1 MHQPYIIIEYLSLP
15 ISTPLHIDKPS
26 LLWYALPYVQFFL
39 LSHLLA
45 MKSRRQSATAAR
57 RMSERR
63 GSGKSSRRPSID
75 PSRLVPMDKSDNF
88 LIFCLQ
94 AYFFS

>member
-1 MHQPYIIIEYLSLP
+1 MHQPYITIEYLSP
-15 ISTPLHIDKPS
+15 SISTPLHIDKPS
-26 LLWYALPYVQFFL
+26 LLWYALPCVQSFL
-39 LSHLLA
+39 LSHFIS

-75 PSRLVPMDKSDNF
+75 PSRLVPMDKSDNV
-88 LIFCLQ
+88 LTFCL
-94 AYFFS
+94 